1 MAEHKIYCRVIGT
14 NSITGTIAVASKMI
28 DCSTGGSIEQGDY
41 IVIKCNK
48 VDEDYASIQLDLLNA
63 LEYFNLNS
71 IQIQDMRGKIL
82 HVKNNP
88 APRVVFHEGP
98 G

>member
-14 NSITGTIAVASKMI
+14 NSVVGTILMASKMM
-28 DCSTGGSIEQGDY
+28 GGCTDILQIEPHDHV
-41 IVIKCNK
+41 VIRTYK
-48 VDEDYASIQLDLLNA
+48 VDEDYAAIQGDILNA
-63 LEYFNLNS
+63 LEYFNLYS

-88 APRVVFHEGP
+88 APRVVFHEP